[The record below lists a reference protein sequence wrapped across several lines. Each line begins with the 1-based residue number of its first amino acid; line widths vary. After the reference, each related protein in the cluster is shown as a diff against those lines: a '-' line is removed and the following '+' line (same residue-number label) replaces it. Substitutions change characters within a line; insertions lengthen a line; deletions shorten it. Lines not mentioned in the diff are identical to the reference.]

1 METSMYD
8 QIVPI
13 QNYSEV
19 DKSKLPTCLTYSKY
33 LNIAS
38 LRFNLS
44 IDECRDRYGLFTIEQ
59 WESLL
64 QN

>member
-1 METSMYD
+1 MKTSMYD

-13 QNYSEV
+13 QNYSEI
-19 DKSKLPTCLTYSKY
+19 DKTKLPNVSLYSKY

-44 IDECRDRYGLFTIEQ
+44 IDECRDRYGLFTIQQ
-59 WESLL
+59 WETLL

>member
-1 METSMYD
+1 MYD

-13 QNYSEV
+13 QNYSEI
-19 DKSKLPTCLTYSKY
+19 DKTKLPNVSLYSKY

-44 IDECRDRYGLFTIEQ
+44 IDECRDRYGLFTIQQ
-59 WESLL
+59 WETLL